1 MTGMT
6 GRMAEH
12 GHDPVL
18 LGPVLQHLAPQAGE
32 CAVDLTAGRGGHATA
47 IASALGPAGQLLLVD
62 ADATNLAYALDRVRG
77 AVPGLHVESRHAD
90 FSRAAEGLGR
100 WGHPVDL
107 VLADLGFATN
117 QVLEASRGM
126 SFREDGP
133 LDMRLDQSSGATA
146 ADLVAALP
154 ESQLAEIIFR
164 FGEDPFARAIARKIA
179 REREKNPILTTV
191 HLAAVVRDAYG
202 PRADQS
208 RMHPATRTFM
218 ALRIAVN
225 DELGALARLLDILEQ
240 AARDAHSTGDGWLRR
255 GARIGVISFHSL
267 EDRLVKRW
275 CASLEDVGV
284 AERLVRKPEV
294 ADDTEVRHNPRARS
308 AKFRA
313 LRVV

>member
-1 MTGMT
+1 MM
-6 GRMAEH
+6 EPQPDH
-12 GHDPVL
+12 GHEPVL
-18 LGPVLQHLAPQAGE
+18 LASVLSMLAPASGQV
-32 CAVDLTAGRGGHATA
+32 AVDATAGRGGHAAA
-47 IASALGPAGQLLLVD
+47 IARRLEPGGSILLVD
-62 ADATNLAYALDRVRG
+62 TDASNLDHAQARVREE
-77 AVPGLHVESRHAD
+77 APQVHVEFRHGNFA
-90 FSRAAEGLGR
+90 SVVPSLRS
-100 WGHPVDL
+100 WGQVVDL

-117 QVLEASRGM
+117 QVLDPARGL

-133 LDMRLDQSSGATA
+133 LDMRLDRSFGATA

-154 ESQLAEIIFR
+154 EAQLADIIFQ

-191 HLAAVVRDAYG
+191 HLAALVRDAYG
-202 PRADQS
+202 PRAGHS

-225 DELGALARLLDILEQ
+225 DELGALTRLLQSLDE
-240 AARDAHSTGDGWLRR
+240 AARAAHADGGGWLRR
-255 GARIGVISFHSL
+255 GARLGVISFHSL

-275 CASLEDVGV
+275 CARLEDDGV
-284 AERLVRKPEV
+284 AERLVRKPVV

-313 LRVV
+313 LRVL

>member
-1 MTGMT
+1 MTGPVT
-6 GRMAEH
+6 EH

-18 LGPVLQHLAPQAGE
+18 LGPVLEHLAPRPGE

-47 IASALGPAGQLLLVD
+47 IARLLGPGGRVLLID
-62 ADATNLAYALDRVRG
+62 TDSTNLEYAARRVG
-77 AVPGLHVESRHAD
+77 EAVPGLLPDARHSD
-90 FSRAAEGLGR
+90 FARAAAELDR
-100 WGHPVDL
+100 WGQPVDL
-107 VLADLGFATN
+107 ILADLGFATN
-117 QVLEASRGM
+117 QVLDPARGM

-133 LDMRLDQSSGATA
+133 LDMRLDRSSGATA
-146 ADLVAALP
+146 GDLVAALP

-191 HLAAVVRDAYG
+191 HLASVVRDAYG

-208 RMHPATRTFM
+208 RLHPATRTFM

-225 DELGALARLLDILEQ
+225 DELGALTRLLDTLEQ
-240 AARDAHSTGDGWLRR
+240 AARGAHSTGDGWLRR

-275 CASLEDVGV
+275 CASLEDAGV
-284 AERLVRKPEV
+284 AERLVRKPVV